1 MHGTIG
7 GVTFTGLRRT
17 GRSSRL
23 LFTVRSGISGTTRN
37 RHTLINGCLGLTD
50 AIHNVTSSLVNA
62 SDSHISRILNRA
74 DDLAD
79 TGLLT
84 ILRVENTRHCGFDQ
98 KHDIPRIRF
107 AITIDER
114 EIASDPSH
122 TQDPHW
128 NREVPST
135 VRLDTGHVI
144 TILVVRTRWIIQASA
159 GEPSDLLPVIHWN
172 ETNDLTVI
180 VRLIDHNVR
189 ELLTDIVDLDDDG
202 TEQVGCDCHHLPHL
216 EMPA

>member
-1 MHGTIG
+1 MLPYAIPAGK
-7 GVTFTGLRRT
+7 
-17 GRSSRL
+17 RL
-23 LFTVRSGISGTTRN
+23 ESTRN

-50 AIHNVTSSLVNA
+50 AIHSVTSSLVNA
-62 SDSHISRILNRA
+62 SDSRISRILNRA
-74 DDLAD
+74 DNLVD

-107 AITIDER
+107 AITINER

-122 TQDPHW
+122 TQHPHW

-202 TEQVGCDCHHLPHL
+202 TEQVGCDCHLFTSLGDACVVDTEH
-216 EMPA
+216 AGNT